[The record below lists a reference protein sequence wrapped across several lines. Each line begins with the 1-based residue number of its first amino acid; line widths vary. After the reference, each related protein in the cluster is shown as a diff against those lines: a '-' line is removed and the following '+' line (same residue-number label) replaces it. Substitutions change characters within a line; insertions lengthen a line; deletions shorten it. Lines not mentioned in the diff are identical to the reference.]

1 MSNSEYAF
9 FTDVEQQREDFQAG
23 WEALQSALAEDEQF
37 AQHLF
42 ESFHG
47 REY

>member
-9 FTDVEQQREDFQAG
+9 LTDVEEQREDFKAG
-23 WEALQSALAEDEQF
+23 WEYVQFALAEDEQF
-37 AQHLF
+37 AHSLY